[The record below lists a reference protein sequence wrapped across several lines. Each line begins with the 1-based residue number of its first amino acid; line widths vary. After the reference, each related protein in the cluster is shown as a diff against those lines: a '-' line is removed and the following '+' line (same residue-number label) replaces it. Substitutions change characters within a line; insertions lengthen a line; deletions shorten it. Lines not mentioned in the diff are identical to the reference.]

1 MNQIKQLLLDPE
13 FKQLVPPVPKNEL
26 VHLERKI
33 FKGMQPEEIYAWNN
47 LILIGY
53 NTYFICK
60 NREIE
65 YPFKSISF
73 SSRSEAICWICNY
86 YLKHDNLSEVMK
98 KYLVGKQF
106 DVQKNMNEQKLKAYQ
121 CGKMSGYIYQTAIDI
136 GKEYN
141 MAQNTVYKY
150 GVFSRSID
158 SIFSK
163 EPELSEKIL
172 SGVLR
177 ISHDNIIELSHLPQD
192 SLKSLNQNLSAE
204 HIERIGYSEMRHE
217 LLWKKLPV
225 PILPK
230 QLPPQTDIP
239 IKQLPKYDPD
249 SEISGLTL
257 TIPSWISS
265 INRTRSNADFRY
277 ISENAKDKL
286 ASQLAEMKG
295 IIDTMLNDIK
305 EEYNG

>member
-73 SSRSEAICWICNY
+73 SSRNEAICWICNY

-106 DVQKNMNEQKLKAYQ
+106 DVQKNINEQKLKAFQ
-121 CGKMSGYIYQTAIDI
+121 CGKMPGYIYQTAIDL

-177 ISHDNIIELSHLPQD
+177 ISHDNIIELSHLPHD

-225 PILPK
+225 PSLPK

-277 ISENAKDKL
+277 ISKNAKDKL
-286 ASQLAEMKG
+286 ASQLTEMKG